1 MHNLHTSV
9 CRKTIN
15 LGYLKWLCI
24 ITILTYNLEKLNL
37 PHSVEFKVTL
47 GLQKT
52 KEFTSKVVS
61 VSTSVCVSVCPCVD
75 IKIDGGR
82 GQSQKRFSNFFRFG
96 MELLWDDID
105 HISKDRFG

>member
-1 MHNLHTSV
+1 MALHNNNLNLQS
-9 CRKTIN
+9 RK
-15 LGYLKWLCI
+15 
-24 ITILTYNLEKLNL
+24 EKLNL

-61 VSTSVCVSVCPCVD
+61 VSTSVCVSVGLCV
-75 IKIDGGR
+75 KIDGGR